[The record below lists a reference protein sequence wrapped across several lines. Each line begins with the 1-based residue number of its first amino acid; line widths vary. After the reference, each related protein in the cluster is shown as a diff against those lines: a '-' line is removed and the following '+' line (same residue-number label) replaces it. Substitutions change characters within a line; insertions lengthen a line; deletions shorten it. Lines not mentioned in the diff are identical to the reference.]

1 MFFCLNIRRN
11 WPQSEHAYNGPCD
24 ELEIRIADLNLQQQ
38 TIEKMKNSLK
48 LLAALGLAAL
58 LTGCGDSSSS
68 TDVQT
73 PDPATQPQE
82 QAILF
87 ERTIGRAQSLIEAKQ
102 YKMAQESVDL
112 LKTYKLTPEQQAMV
126 DKIQAQIPKTQ

>member
-1 MFFCLNIRRN
+1 
-11 WPQSEHAYNGPCD
+11 
-24 ELEIRIADLNLQQQ
+24 
-38 TIEKMKNSLK
+38 MKNSLK
-48 LLAALGLAAL
+48 LLATLGLAAL
-58 LTGCGDSSSS
+58 LTGCGNSESSS
-68 TDVQT
+68 DVQT

-87 ERTIGRAQSLIEAKQ
+87 DRTIGRAKSLIEAKQ
-102 YKMAQESVDL
+102 YQMAQESVDL

>member
-1 MFFCLNIRRN
+1 
-11 WPQSEHAYNGPCD
+11 
-24 ELEIRIADLNLQQQ
+24 
-38 TIEKMKNSLK
+38 MKTSLK
-48 LLAALGLAAL
+48 LLAALGLATL
-58 LTGCGDSSSS
+58 LTGCGNSES
-68 TDVQT
+68 TGNVQT

-87 ERTIGRAQSLIEAKQ
+87 ERTIGRAQSLIGAKQ